1 VLEHGTVAH
10 AASAEERRSDAY
22 TLERLVGM
30 AVH

>member
-1 VLEHGTVAH
+1 MARGAVVHEAPAQVLRADEA
-10 AASAEERRSDAY
+10 

>member
-1 VLEHGTVAH
+1 MARGAVVHEA
-10 AASAEERRSDAY
+10 AASALRDDNA